1 MYLVVF
7 DVDGTLVE
15 SEDFDGILYAQAIR
29 NALKIDVDEDWSGYR
44 HQTDSG
50 ILNEVLDRNGV
61 EGDRSLAHGSVR
73 KEFIILVAGY
83 LAARGDRL
91 PEVPGAHAFVSRLA
105 ARPDV
110 AIGIATGGWKETAAM
125 KLRAIGLDPDSLSLA
140 SGSDAESR
148 VEIMQVAET
157 RALAGRAVD
166 RKTYFGNRPWDR
178 EASRRL
184 GWHFIGIGPD
194 VKHSSRFDDF
204 LDHQP
209 LTRALALSVPTAAG
223 ARETGSRPGST
234 GRRSTA

>member
-1 MYLVVF
+1 MHLVVF
-7 DVDGTLVE
+7 DIDGTLVE

-29 NALKIDVDEDWSGYR
+29 NTLEIDVDEDWSGYR

-50 ILNEVLDRNGV
+50 ILNEVLDRHGV

-73 KEFIILVAGY
+73 KEFIALVSGY
-83 LAARGDRL
+83 LATRGDLL
-91 PEVPGAHAFVSRLA
+91 PEVPGARAFVSRLA
-105 ARPDV
+105 GRPDV
-110 AIGIATGGWKETAAM
+110 AVGIATGGWKETAAM

-166 RKTYFGNRPWDR
+166 RKTYFGNRPWDWQ
-178 EASRRL
+178 ASRRL

-194 VKHSSRFDDF
+194 VKHRTRFHDYSD
-204 LDHQP
+204 QESVWKV
-209 LTRALALSVPTAAG
+209 LT
-223 ARETGSRPGST
+223 
-234 GRRSTA
+234 

>member
-1 MYLVVF
+1 MHLVVF

-29 NALKIDVDEDWSGYR
+29 NALKIDVDKDWSGYR

-50 ILNEVLDRNGV
+50 ILNEVLDRHGV

-73 KEFIILVAGY
+73 KEFIALVSGY
-83 LAARGDRL
+83 LATRGDRL
-91 PEVPGAHAFVSRLA
+91 PEVPGARAFVSRLA
-105 ARPDV
+105 AQPDV
-110 AIGIATGGWKETAAM
+110 AVGIATGGWKETAAM

-157 RALAGRAVD
+157 GALAGRAAD

-194 VKHSSRFDDF
+194 VMHSSRFDDYS
-204 LDHQP
+204 DQESVWNV
-209 LTRALALSVPTAAG
+209 LA
-223 ARETGSRPGST
+223 
-234 GRRSTA
+234 